1 MIQLS
6 SKPLTA
12 LLACA
17 LALLAG
23 CATNDPFNR
32 RGAAASPDGPL
43 TVNNAAIPTA
53 PLPTSNDD
61 AIRMKAKGGD
71 AVAVE
76 KPKPEIKA
84 GTGKFINERAAGAPR
99 PTGGGGGDVS
109 FNFENQP
116 IQAVVKAILGEML
129 QENYIIAPNVGGNVT
144 FSTSRPIRADQAMSV
159 LETLLS
165 WTGNTLVYEN
175 GRYTVLQLKD
185 ALPGKLTPRF
195 GGVEGRGYEV
205 RVFPLRY
212 VSPTQMA
219 NLLKPYAKPEAIIN
233 ADTSRSMIV
242 MAGTPSEL
250 DNYRRTIETFD
261 VDWLKGMSI
270 GVFALQH
277 QEVAKL
283 LPQLSE
289 LFGPEGESPL
299 AGMFRFIPLEQ
310 GNSLVVITPNP
321 EYLAQAEDWL
331 NRLDTGATENSNQ
344 LYVYNVKNIKSPD
357 LAGYLNEIF
366 LGASPSSGS
375 SSRSRTSGSV
385 GPGQRAVTIGGLG
398 GAGGS
403 LSGSRGAL
411 NERPQP
417 TSTPAATTPAA
428 GATPGVENQPTI
440 RISAIEENNQ
450 LMVMASPAE
459 WNSIQSAIRKLDIS
473 PLQVQIEARIL
484 EVSLSGDLQYGVQWW
499 FQGLQGT
506 GNNYQNG
513 DPYVRPYDRQRGLL
527 GAAGPGTAGT
537 IFSSYLNSKFE
548 VALSALEKSGNAKA
562 LAAPSLV
569 VANNQEAQI
578 NVGTQIPVVQT
589 FYNPGLGLVNPG
601 TGTGTGGTT
610 GVNNY
615 GNSGSVQYLNTG
627 VILSVTP
634 RVNPGG
640 LVYLDIQ
647 QEVSNPGTPAQG
659 SSNPPINQRQLQTQ
673 IAVQSGETLLLGGL
687 IQENNTYSDSSVP
700 LLGKIPV
707 LGKLFGSTTKH
718 TDRTELIVLITPRVI
733 TNSEEARE
741 MTEEYQQR
749 FQSLRPL
756 EAKLKS
762 RPGELPA
769 ATPRAVLPAAQPAT
783 PEPRRPVEVMPLHS
797 NEIPQENPV
806 HE

>member
-1 MIQLS
+1 MSQLS
-6 SKPLTA
+6 SKPIIA

-17 LALLAG
+17 LAMLAG

-32 RGAAASPDGPL
+32 RSAPASPDGPL
-43 TVNNAAIPTA
+43 TVNNAAVPA
-53 PLPTSNDD
+53 PPLPAPDED

-71 AVAVE
+71 SVAVG
-76 KPKPEIKA
+76 KPKPEIKP
-84 GTGKFINERAAGAPR
+84 GTGKFINERAASAAQP
-99 PTGGGGGDVS
+99 GGGGSGDVS

-144 FSTSRPIRADQAMSV
+144 FSTARPIRSDQAMSV

-219 NLLKPYAKPEAIIN
+219 NLLKPYAKPEAVIN

-250 DNYRRTIETFD
+250 ENYRRTIETFD

-277 QEVAKL
+277 QEVGKL

-398 GAGGS
+398 GSGGS
-403 LSGSRGAL
+403 LSGSRGAV
-411 NERPQP
+411 NEPRQ
-417 TSTPAATTPAA
+417 TSTPAAATPAA
-428 GATPGVENQPTI
+428 GATPGGENKPTI

-499 FQGLQGT
+499 FQGLQGS
-506 GNNYQNG
+506 GPAGYQNG
-513 DPYVRPYDRQRGLL
+513 DPYIRKYDRQQGLL
-527 GAAGPGTAGT
+527 GAPGPGKAGT
-537 IFSSYLNSKFE
+537 IFSSYINSKFE

-589 FYNPGLGLVNPG
+589 FFNSGFPAAN
-601 TGTGTGGTT
+601 TGTGGLLGGSTNS
-610 GVNNY
+610 GSNF

-687 IQENNTYSDSSVP
+687 IQENNTFSDASVP
-700 LLGKIPV
+700 LLGKIPF

-718 TDRTELIVLITPRVI
+718 TDRTELIILITPRVI

-762 RPGELPA
+762 RPGEIPSAPPTVAPA
-769 ATPRAVLPAAQPAT
+769 AHPRA
-783 PEPRRPVEVMPLHS
+783 PESRRPVEVMPLHS
-797 NEIPQENPV
+797 NEPLQENPI

>member
-1 MIQLS
+1 MSRVTSQLITMLVVS
-6 SKPLTA
+6 
-12 LLACA
+12 C
-17 LALLAG
+17 LALVAG
-23 CATNDPFNR
+23 CATADPFNR
-32 RGAAASPDGPL
+32 RGNAPTTPGGPL
-43 TVNNAAIPTA
+43 TANNAALPTA
-53 PLPTSNDD
+53 PLPPPDEDAVRMNASADD
-61 AIRMKAKGGD
+61 
-71 AVAVE
+71 VAVE
-76 KPKPEIKA
+76 KPRPEIKT
-84 GTGKFINERAAGAPR
+84 GTGKFINERAASSPR
-99 PTGGGGGDVS
+99 PGGGGSGDVS

-144 FSTSRPIRADQAMSV
+144 FSTSRPIRSDQAMSV

-185 ALPGKLTPRF
+185 ALPGKLTPRI
-195 GGVEGRGYEV
+195 GNGADGRGYEV

-219 NLLKPYAKPEAIIN
+219 NLLKPYAKPEAVIN

-242 MAGTPSEL
+242 LAGTPSEL

-277 QEVAKL
+277 QEVATL
-283 LPQLSE
+283 LPQLTA
-289 LFGPEGESPL
+289 LFGPEGDSPL

-310 GNSLVVITPNP
+310 GNSLIVITPNP
-321 EYLAQAEDWL
+321 DYLVQAEDWL
-331 NRLDTGATENSNQ
+331 NRLDTGATENANQ
-344 LYVYNVKNIKSPD
+344 LYVYNVKNIKAPD

-366 LGASPSSGS
+366 LGSSPSSGS
-375 SSRSRTSGSV
+375 RSSTSGSV

-398 GAGGS
+398 GSGGS
-403 LSGSRGAL
+403 LSGSRGAV
-411 NERPQP
+411 NEPRPP
-417 TSTPAATTPAA
+417 ASAPSTPAAATTPGGDNA
-428 GATPGVENQPTI
+428 PTI

-450 LMVMASPAE
+450 LMVMSSPAE
-459 WNSIQSAIRKLDIS
+459 WNAIQSAIRKLDIS

-484 EVSLSGDLQYGVQWW
+484 EVSLTGELRYGVQWW
-499 FQGLQGT
+499 FAGLKGS
-506 GNNYQNG
+506 GPAGFQNG
-513 DPYVRPYDRQRGLL
+513 DPYIRPFDRQQSLL
-527 GAAGPGTAGT
+527 GAAGPGLAGT
-537 IFSSYLNSKFE
+537 IFSSYINSKFE
-548 VALSALEKSGNAKA
+548 VALSALETSGNAKA

-589 FYNPGLGLVNPG
+589 FFNAGFPVSNNGS
-601 TGTGTGGTT
+601 GTGGAT
-610 GVNNY
+610 GNNNF

-659 SSNPPINQRQLQTQ
+659 SQNPPINQRQLQTQ
-673 IAVQSGETLLLGGL
+673 VAVQSGETFLLAGL

-700 LLGKIPV
+700 LLGKIPI
-707 LGKLFGSTTKH
+707 LGKLFGSTSKQTS
-718 TDRTELIVLITPRVI
+718 RTELIVLITPRVI
-733 TNSEEARE
+733 TNTEEARE
-741 MTEEYQQR
+741 MTEEYQRR
-749 FQSLRPL
+749 FQSLQPL
-756 EAKLKS
+756 EARF
-762 RPGELPA
+762 RPTSPA
-769 ATPRAVLPAAQPAT
+769 VAIPPRPVEPERRQPA
-783 PEPRRPVEVMPLHS
+783 EVMPLRSHD
-797 NEIPQENPV
+797 NTQGDPQQ
-806 HE
+806 

>member
-1 MIQLS
+1 MSQLS
-6 SKPLTA
+6 SKSLST
-12 LLACA
+12 LLACL
-17 LALLAG
+17 LALLAS
-23 CATNDPFNR
+23 CASNDPFNR
-32 RGAAASPDGPL
+32 RGAAAAAPDGPL
-43 TVNNAAIPTA
+43 TVNNAAVPTP
-53 PLPTSNDD
+53 PLPAPDED
-61 AIRMKAKGGD
+61 AIRAKTGNE

-76 KPKPEIKA
+76 NPKPEIKT
-84 GTGKFINERAAGAPR
+84 GTGKFINERAARTAQPG
-99 PTGGGGGDVS
+99 GGGGGDVS

-165 WTGNTLVYEN
+165 WTGNTLVYES

-219 NLLKPYAKPEAIIN
+219 NLLKPYAKPEAVIN

-242 MAGTPSEL
+242 LAGTPSEL

-310 GNSLVVITPNP
+310 GNSLIVITPNP

-331 NRLDTGATENSNQ
+331 NRLDTGGTENSNQ
-344 LYVYNVKNIKSPD
+344 LYVYNVKNIKAPD

-366 LGASPSSGS
+366 LGASPSAGS

-398 GAGGS
+398 GSGGS
-403 LSGSRGAL
+403 LSGSRGAV
-411 NERPQP
+411 NEPREA
-417 TSTPAATTPAA
+417 STPAATPAA
-428 GATPGVENQPTI
+428 GSTPGADNQSTI

-484 EVSLSGDLQYGVQWW
+484 EVSLTGELRYGVQWW
-499 FQGLQGT
+499 FEGLQGS
-506 GNNYQNG
+506 GPAGFQNG
-513 DPYVRPYDRQRGLL
+513 NPYIRPFDRQQSLL
-527 GAAGPGTAGT
+527 GAAGPGKAGT
-537 IFSSYLNSKFE
+537 IFSSYINSKFE
-548 VALSALEKSGNAKA
+548 IALSALETSGNAKA

-589 FYNPGLGLVNPG
+589 FFNSAFPVVNNG
-601 TGTGTGGTT
+601 TGTG
-610 GVNNY
+610 NNSGANSF

-700 LLGKIPV
+700 LLGKIPL
-707 LGKLFGSTTKH
+707 LGKLFGATTKQ
-718 TDRTELIVLITPRVI
+718 TSRTELIVLITPRVI

-741 MTEEYQQR
+741 MTEEYQRR

-756 EAKLKS
+756 EAKL
-762 RPGELPA
+762 RTTAPGEIPPAPRTVPA
-769 ATPRAVLPAAQPAT
+769 APQPIA
-783 PEPRRPVEVMPLHS
+783 PEPRRPAQVMQLRS
-797 NEIPQENPV
+797 NEPPQENPI

>member
-1 MIQLS
+1 MSQLS
-6 SKPLTA
+6 SKPIIA

-17 LALLAG
+17 LAMLAG

-32 RGAAASPDGPL
+32 RSAPASPDGPL
-43 TVNNAAIPTA
+43 TVNNAAVPA
-53 PLPTSNDD
+53 PPLPAPDED

-71 AVAVE
+71 SVAVG
-76 KPKPEIKA
+76 KPKPEIKP
-84 GTGKFINERAAGAPR
+84 GTGKFINERAASAAQP
-99 PTGGGGGDVS
+99 GGGGSGDVS

-144 FSTSRPIRADQAMSV
+144 FSTARPIRSDQAMSV

-219 NLLKPYAKPEAIIN
+219 NLLKPYAKPEAVIN

-250 DNYRRTIETFD
+250 ENYRRTIETFD

-277 QEVAKL
+277 QEVGKL

-398 GAGGS
+398 GSGGS
-403 LSGSRGAL
+403 LSGSRGAV
-411 NERPQP
+411 NEPRQ
-417 TSTPAATTPAA
+417 TSTPAAATPAA
-428 GATPGVENQPTI
+428 GATPGGENKPTI

-499 FQGLQGT
+499 FQGLQGS
-506 GNNYQNG
+506 GPAGYQNG
-513 DPYVRPYDRQRGLL
+513 DPYIRKYDRQQGLL
-527 GAAGPGTAGT
+527 GAAGPGKAGT
-537 IFSSYLNSKFE
+537 IFSSYINSKFE

-589 FYNPGLGLVNPG
+589 FFNSGFPAAN
-601 TGTGTGGTT
+601 TGTGGLLGGSTNS
-610 GVNNY
+610 GSNF

-687 IQENNTYSDSSVP
+687 IQENNTFSDASVP
-700 LLGKIPV
+700 LLGKIPF

-718 TDRTELIVLITPRVI
+718 TDRTELIILITPRVI

-762 RPGELPA
+762 RPGEIPSAPPTVAPA
-769 ATPRAVLPAAQPAT
+769 AHPRA
-783 PEPRRPVEVMPLHS
+783 PESRRPVEVMPLHS
-797 NEIPQENPV
+797 NEPLQENPI

>member
-1 MIQLS
+1 MSRLLSQLI
-6 SKPLTA
+6 T
-12 LLACA
+12 LLVVSC
-17 LALLAG
+17 LVLVAG
-23 CATNDPFNR
+23 CATDDPFHR
-32 RGAAASPDGPL
+32 RSNAPTTAGGPL
-43 TVNNAAIPTA
+43 TANNAALPTA
-53 PLPTSNDD
+53 PLPPPDDD
-61 AIRMKAKGGD
+61 AIRMNASGD
-71 AVAVE
+71 DVAVE
-76 KPKPEIKA
+76 KPKPEIKT
-84 GTGKFINERAAGAPR
+84 GTGKFINERAASAPR
-99 PTGGGGGDVS
+99 PGGGGSGDVS

-195 GGVEGRGYEV
+195 GSGADGRGYEV

-219 NLLKPYAKPEAIIN
+219 NLLKPYAKPEAVIN

-242 MAGTPSEL
+242 LAGTPSEL

-277 QEVAKL
+277 QEVATL
-283 LPQLSE
+283 LPQLTE

-310 GNSLVVITPNP
+310 GNSLIVITPNP
-321 EYLAQAEDWL
+321 DYLVQAEDWL

-375 SSRSRTSGSV
+375 RSRTSGSV

-398 GAGGS
+398 GAGGA
-403 LSGSRGAL
+403 LSGSRGAVS
-411 NERPQP
+411 ERNQP
-417 TSTPAATTPAA
+417 SSTPASPTAAA
-428 GATPGVENQPTI
+428 GANSGGAGESTI

-459 WNSIQSAIRKLDIS
+459 WNAIQSAIRKLDIS

-484 EVSLSGDLQYGVQWW
+484 EVSLTGELRYGVQWW
-499 FQGLQGT
+499 FQGLQGS
-506 GNNYQNG
+506 GPGNYQNG
-513 DPYVRPYDRQRGLL
+513 APYIRPYDRQQGLL

-537 IFSSYLNSKFE
+537 IFSSYINSKFE
-548 VALSALEKSGNAKA
+548 VALSALETSGNAKA

-589 FYNPGLGLVNPG
+589 FNSGFPVINPGGG
-601 TGTGTGGTT
+601 GGTGGGINSFGT
-610 GVNNY
+610 
-615 GNSGSVQYLNTG
+615 SGSVQYLNTG

-659 SSNPPINQRQLQTQ
+659 SQNPPINQRQLQTQ

-707 LGKLFGSTTKH
+707 LGKLFGATTKQ
-718 TDRTELIVLITPRVI
+718 TSRTELIILITPRVI

-741 MTEEYQQR
+741 MTEEYQRR
-749 FQSLRPL
+749 FQS
-756 EAKLKS
+756 
-762 RPGELPA
+762 
-769 ATPRAVLPAAQPAT
+769 
-783 PEPRRPVEVMPLHS
+783 
-797 NEIPQENPV
+797 
-806 HE
+806 

>member
-1 MIQLS
+1 MSQLITMLLVS
-6 SKPLTA
+6 S
-12 LLACA
+12 
-17 LALLAG
+17 LALVAG
-23 CATNDPFNR
+23 CATGDPFNR
-32 RGAAASPDGPL
+32 RGTAPTTPGGPL
-43 TVNNAAIPTA
+43 TANNAALPTA
-53 PLPTSNDD
+53 PLPPPDED
-61 AIRMKAKGGD
+61 AVRMNAAGD
-71 AVAVE
+71 NVAVE
-76 KPKPEIKA
+76 KAEPEIKT
-84 GTGKFINERAAGAPR
+84 GTGKFINERAASAPR
-99 PTGGGGGDVS
+99 PSGGGGGDVS

-144 FSTSRPIRADQAMSV
+144 FSTSRPIRSDQAMSV

-195 GGVEGRGYEV
+195 GNGADGRGYEV

-212 VSPTQMA
+212 VSPVQMA
-219 NLLKPYAKPEAIIN
+219 NLLKPYAKPEAVIN

-242 MAGTPSEL
+242 LAGTPSEL

-283 LPQLSE
+283 LPQLAE

-310 GNSLVVITPNP
+310 GNSLIVITPNP
-321 EYLAQAEDWL
+321 EYLVQAEDWL

-344 LYVYNVKNIKSPD
+344 LYVYNVKNIKAPD

-366 LGASPSSGS
+366 LGASPSPS
-375 SSRSRTSGSV
+375 SSRSSTSGSV

-403 LSGSRGAL
+403 LSGSRGAV
-411 NERPQP
+411 NEPRQA
-417 TSTPAATTPAA
+417 STPAATTPAA
-428 GATPGVENQPTI
+428 GATPGGEGESTI

-450 LMVMASPAE
+450 LMVMSSPAE

-484 EVSLSGDLQYGVQWW
+484 EVTLTGQLTYGVKWW
-499 FQGLQGT
+499 FEGLQGS
-506 GNNYQNG
+506 GPAGYQNG
-513 DPYVRPYDRQRGLL
+513 NPYIRPFDRQQSLI
-527 GAAGPGTAGT
+527 GAAGPGPGSAT
-537 IFSSYLNSKFE
+537 IFSSYINSKFE
-548 VALSALEKSGNAKA
+548 VALSALESSGDAKA
-562 LAAPSLV
+562 LAAPSIV

-589 FYNPGLGLVNPG
+589 FFNSGFPINNG
-601 TGTGTGGTT
+601 TGTGSNSGG
-610 GVNNY
+610 NSF

-647 QEVSNPGTPAQG
+647 QEVSSPGATAAGSQNPA
-659 SSNPPINQRQLQTQ
+659 INQRQLQTQ
-673 IAVQSGETLLLGGL
+673 VAVQSGETLLLGGL
-687 IQENNTYSDSSVP
+687 IQDSTRNTESSVP

-707 LGKLFGSTTKH
+707 LGKLFGSTDTQ
-718 TDRTELIVLITPRVI
+718 TNRTELIVLITPRVI
-733 TNSEEARE
+733 TNTEEARE
-741 MTEEYQQR
+741 MTEEYQRR
-749 FQSLRPL
+749 FQSLQPLDARFRATAPAPVVVVPPRP
-756 EAKLKS
+756 
-762 RPGELPA
+762 
-769 ATPRAVLPAAQPAT
+769 AVS
-783 PEPRRPVEVMPLHS
+783 ESRRPAEVMPLRS
-797 NEIPQENPV
+797 NDTIQGNPKQ
-806 HE
+806 

>member
-1 MIQLS
+1 MTRLPSQLI
-6 SKPLTA
+6 T
-12 LLACA
+12 LLVVSC
-17 LALLAG
+17 LALVAG
-23 CATNDPFNR
+23 CATGDPFNR
-32 RGAAASPDGPL
+32 RGNTPTTPSGPL
-43 TVNNAAIPTA
+43 TANNAALPTA
-53 PLPTSNDD
+53 PLPPPDEDAVRMNASSGDD
-61 AIRMKAKGGD
+61 
-71 AVAVE
+71 VAVE
-76 KPKPEIKA
+76 KPKPEIKT
-84 GTGKFINERAAGAPR
+84 GTGKFINERAASAPR
-99 PTGGGGGDVS
+99 PGGGGSGDVS

-195 GGVEGRGYEV
+195 GNGADGRGYEV

-219 NLLKPYAKPEAIIN
+219 NLLKPYAKPEAVIN

-242 MAGTPSEL
+242 LAGTPSEL

-277 QEVAKL
+277 QEVATL
-283 LPQLSE
+283 LPQLTE
-289 LFGPEGESPL
+289 LFGPEGDSPL

-310 GNSLVVITPNP
+310 GNSLIVITPNP
-321 EYLAQAEDWL
+321 EYLVQAEDWL

-344 LYVYNVKNIKSPD
+344 LYVYNVKNIKAPD

-366 LGASPSSGS
+366 LGASPGSG

-403 LSGSRGAL
+403 LSGSRGAV
-411 NERPQP
+411 NEPRQ
-417 TSTPAATTPAA
+417 TATPATATATAV
-428 GATPGVENQPTI
+428 ATPGGDGESTI

-450 LMVMASPAE
+450 LMVMSSPAE
-459 WNSIQSAIRKLDIS
+459 WNAIQSAIRKLDIS

-484 EVSLSGDLQYGVQWW
+484 EVSLTGELRYGVQWW
-499 FQGLQGT
+499 FQGLQGS
-506 GNNYQNG
+506 GPAGFQNG
-513 DPYVRPYDRQRGLL
+513 DPYIRPFDRQQGLL
-527 GAAGPGTAGT
+527 GAAGPGKAGT
-537 IFSSYLNSKFE
+537 IFSSYINSKFE
-548 VALSALEKSGNAKA
+548 IALSALETSGNAKA

-589 FYNPGLGLVNPG
+589 FFNAAVPVVN
-601 TGTGTGGTT
+601 TGTG
-610 GVNNY
+610 NNAGANNF

-659 SSNPPINQRQLQTQ
+659 SQNPPINQRQLQTQ

-707 LGKLFGSTTKH
+707 LGKLFGATTKQ
-718 TDRTELIVLITPRVI
+718 TSRTELIVLITPRVI

-741 MTEEYQQR
+741 MTEEYQRR
-749 FQSLRPL
+749 FQSLQPLDARFRSPAPAVAVPPRPV
-756 EAKLKS
+756 A
-762 RPGELPA
+762 
-769 ATPRAVLPAAQPAT
+769 
-783 PEPRRPVEVMPLHS
+783 PEPRRPVEVMPLRS
-797 NEIPQENPV
+797 NDTNPGDPQQ
-806 HE
+806 